1 MLPLNSSQDRTMTSS
16 THTPT
21 SARPRVLI
29 TGGGAGIGAA
39 AAQRCRDDGYE
50 PIIIDRVVDHI
61 PGAIQADLSDIQ
73 DTARAL
79 NEALRGG
86 PITRLINN
94 VGVVVPNDAASQ
106 TLAEFDLAMSL
117 NLRCALQ
124 CMQALL
130 PGMQAAGFGRIVNM
144 SSRAAL
150 GKDLR
155 TAYAASKAGLIGMT
169 RVWALE
175 LGQYGI
181 TANAIG
187 PGPIRTALFDK
198 ANPPDAP
205 RTQKIIQSVPV
216 KRVGTPEDVAHA
228 VSYMLDDRSGFVT
241 GQVLYVCGGMTVGVA
256 SV

>member
-1 MLPLNSSQDRTMTSS
+1 MLPLTTSQDRTMTSS

-50 PIIIDRVVDHI
+50 PIIIDRVADHI

-79 NEALRGG
+79 NEALQGG

-106 TLAEFDLAMSL
+106 TLAEFDLAVQL
-117 NLRCALQ
+117 NLRCAFQ

-130 PGMQAAGFGRIVNM
+130 PGMKDAQFGRIVNM

-155 TAYAASKAGLIGMT
+155 TAYAASKAGLIGLT
-169 RVWALE
+169 KSVAKEYAARN
-175 LGQYGI
+175 I
-181 TANAIG
+181 TANAVAPGFIETDMTAAMPESARAAAAAAIPAGRIG
-187 PGPIRTALFDK
+187 RA
-198 ANPPDAP
+198 
-205 RTQKIIQSVPV
+205 
-216 KRVGTPEDVAHA
+216 EDVAAA
-228 VSYMLDDRSGFVT
+228 VAFLAGEQAGYIT
-241 GQVLYVCGGMTVGVA
+241 GQVLCVDGGMGM
-256 SV
+256 